1 MSLKSDAV
9 GSPQDPVLV
18 LPSTGMFAGL
28 PVSPVPPTPAF
39 TLQGL
44 HVWGACHL
52 LPLGSIRV
60 NVPRD

>member
-1 MSLKSDAV
+1 MSLKSDPIR
-9 GSPQDPVLV
+9 SPQDPVLV
-18 LPSTGMFAGL
+18 LPSTGMLAGL
-28 PVSPVPPTPAF
+28 PVPPVPPAPAF

-44 HVWGACHL
+44 HVSGACHL